1 MEDLYKYLEMK
12 NDSTPDSQDKK
23 PDCYEED
30 RINFR
35 IVSIE
40 GYVGLVVPN
49 SEQLKNRLLYK
60 YLNYYSLD
68 TPMVEDIEQHKL
80 LNNSDGSELIL
91 IGKDVVSPITMSL
104 SAILDRNKKYRIS
117 TILYVTVKEIED
129 VLSFSDRYLLCIP
142 ERR

>member
-1 MEDLYKYLEMK
+1 
-12 NDSTPDSQDKK
+12 
-23 PDCYEED
+23 
-30 RINFR
+30 
-35 IVSIE
+35 
-40 GYVGLVVPN
+40 
-49 SEQLKNRLLYK
+49 
-60 YLNYYSLD
+60 
-68 TPMVEDIEQHKL
+68 MVEDIEQHKL

-91 IGKDVVSPITMSL
+91 IGKDVVSPMTMSL